1 MEEIEGIKI
10 EQKPLTR
17 IASYHNYQSK
27 QMNKND
33 INFIAAKNNKN
44 RYNSDIHVDSNNH
57 LNINK
62 LNYLNK
68 SKMLCNNA
76 SQKWYFSK
84 TEGSDLVNNNLD
96 GHIRIC
102 NSLVFKEIGK
112 SYMASNNMPDKY
124 SKGNEAI

>member
-1 MEEIEGIKI
+1 MAEIEGIKI

-17 IASYHNYQSK
+17 IASYHNYQNK

-68 SKMLCNNA
+68 SKMLCSNA

-84 TEGSDLVNNNLD
+84 TEGSVLVNNNLD
-96 GHIRIC
+96 GHVRIC
-102 NSLVFKEIGK
+102 NSLVFKEMEKNYIP
-112 SYMASNNMPDKY
+112 SNHMPDKY
-124 SKGNEAI
+124 SKGNETI